1 MLRAATRQQVAEIIE
16 SSYFGSENYSVQFG
30 EVGSGMAFDVRFISD
45 PRFRFTVR
53 RNTVG
58 HFKTLEAP
66 GVEFLAADE
75 ESFGSFEQVFGRLI
89 SWLDRVHQEV
99 VAANPFSREI
109 IELRTQIDQRLASLG
124 EELSEFFTKSEA
136 EELSASLAE
145 FEHRLQ
151 DLAGENADL
160 VQAVEDLKVTIAD
173 LKGATQSI
181 NRGMWFRMAGGR
193 LLGGLKSLSKSKE
206 AREFALEAAKKF
218 LLQGP
223 N

>member
-1 MLRAATRQQVAEIIE
+1 MLRAVTRQQVAEIIE

-30 EVGSGMAFDVRFISD
+30 EVGSDMAFHVRFLAD
-45 PRFRFTVR
+45 PRFNFTVKR
-53 RNTVG
+53 ITG
-58 HFKTLEAP
+58 THFQTTEVP
-66 GVEFLAADE
+66 GVKFLAADE
-75 ESFGSFEQVFGRLI
+75 VNFQNFDPVFERLE

-109 IELRTQIDQRLASLG
+109 LELRTQLDKRLASLG

-136 EELSASLAE
+136 RELSTRLAE
-145 FEHRLQ
+145 FEQRLR

-160 VQAVEDLKVTIAD
+160 VQAVEGLKETIAD
-173 LKGATQSI
+173 LKEATQSI

-193 LLGGLKSLSKSKE
+193 LLGGLKSLSQSKE

-218 LLQGP
+218 LLEGP
-223 N
+223 K

>member
-30 EVGSGMAFDVRFISD
+30 EVGSNMAFHVRFISD
-45 PRFRFTVR
+45 PRFTFTVKLITF
-53 RNTVG
+53 N
-58 HFKTLEAP
+58 HFKTIEAP

-75 ESFGSFEQVFGRLI
+75 ENFDIFERVLGRLRG
-89 SWLDRVHQEV
+89 WLDRVHQEV
-99 VAANPFSREI
+99 VAANPFNREI
-109 IELRTQIDQRLASLG
+109 LELRAQIDQRLASLG

-136 EELSASLAE
+136 GELSARLAE
-145 FEHRLQ
+145 FEQRLQ

-160 VQAVEDLKVTIAD
+160 VQAVEGLKETIAD
-173 LKGATQSI
+173 LKDATQSI

-218 LLQGP
+218 LLE
-223 N
+223 